1 VLQGRARSSQGKPCH
16 SARNAVGGFRQR
28 SRVDKPVDLWLSWNT
43 TTSGKGVTTLEMF
56 LDEARRTHKPAL
68 GLWCTLSH
76 TLVAEAMAAA
86 GPDYVCIDM
95 QHATNSATDLVS
107 MMQAVAAGG
116 STPIVRV
123 PDLHPA
129 SIMLALDSG
138 ARGVIVPMV
147 ETAEQ
152 AAAAVAACRYP
163 PYGSRSFGPFR
174 ASMRAGTNDP
184 RELEKVACIV
194 MIETRRGIDNAEEI
208 VSTEGLTGVYLG
220 PSDLSIALGLPP
232 GSIDHPAFVA
242 ARERIMALCRAH
254 DVAACMH
261 AYSGKAAKQAVEQG
275 FDMVT
280 VSADLA
286 PLRQLLASELEVARS
301 AGAVQRS

>member
-1 VLQGRARSSQGKPCH
+1 M
-16 SARNAVGGFRQR
+16 
-28 SRVDKPVDLWLSWNT
+28 VDLASIDQ
-43 TTSGKGVTTLEMF
+43 GKGVTVLELF
-56 LDEARRTHKPAL
+56 LDEARRTHRPAL

-95 QHATNSATDLVS
+95 QHGTTSAVHLVS
-107 MMQAVAAGG
+107 MIQAVVAGG

-123 PDLHPA
+123 PELNPA

-138 ARGVIVPMV
+138 ARGVIVPLV

-163 PYGSRSFGPFR
+163 PYGTRSFGPFR
-174 ASMRAGTNDP
+174 ASMQAQTTDP

-194 MIETRRGIDNAEEI
+194 MIETRKGIDNAEAI
-208 VSTEGLTGVYLG
+208 VATEGVTGVYLG
-220 PSDLSIALGLPP
+220 PSDLSLALGLPP
-232 GSIDHPAFVA
+232 GSIEHLAFIE
-242 ARERIMALCRAH
+242 ARDRIVALCRAH
-254 DVAACMH
+254 NVAACMH
-261 AYSGKAAKQAVEQG
+261 CYSGKAATKAVEQG

-280 VSADLA
+280 VSADLG
-286 PLRQLLASELEVARS
+286 PLRQLLASELELARS
-301 AGAVQRS
+301 AGAVEA